1 MLLNMKGALWAGTW
15 HVIGTQQVSV
25 KLKSTVIKPKAG
37 FIPVLITIPGKY
49 LQHLWSKGC
58 TAHLVLFSEAKM
70 PQRHLLR

>member
-25 KLKSTVIKPKAG
+25 NLKSTVIKPKAG

-49 LQHLWSKGC
+49 LQHLWSRI
-58 TAHLVLFSEAKM
+58 VL
-70 PQRHLLR
+70 HT